1 MWWWIGGGLGVLLY
15 ILLLLALGLGCIQ
28 KGRYVMF
35 ILGLFF
41 PLFWVIGMIL
51 PSRARAQAA

>member
-28 KGRYVMF
+28 RGRYVMF

-41 PLFWVIGMIL
+41 PLFWVIGMLL
-51 PSRARAQAA
+51 PARGQTQPA

>member
-15 ILLLLALGLGCIQ
+15 ILLLLAFRLGCIQ
-28 KGRYVMF
+28 RGRWVLF
-35 ILGLFF
+35 IFGLVF
-41 PLFWVIGMIL
+41 PLLWVIGMIL